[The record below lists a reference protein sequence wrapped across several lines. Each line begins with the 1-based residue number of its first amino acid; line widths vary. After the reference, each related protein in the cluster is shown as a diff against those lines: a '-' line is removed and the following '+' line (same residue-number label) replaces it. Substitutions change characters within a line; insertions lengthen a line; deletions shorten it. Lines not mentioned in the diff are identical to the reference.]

1 MENKV
6 DLIQMFS
13 VPLYKFS
20 VPNWEEEKK
29 DILKALPK
37 EKRVK
42 EYEDDIYTDFF
53 DNSRSRKL
61 PSYADLVLD
70 VLSPCMEEFIQIQS
84 SPGWLGV
91 DAMWYQTE
99 YRGQKHMLH
108 NHGNIGWSSVFYIN
122 FDPKI
127 HTSTKFLSP
136 FNSGSG
142 IGNILQWYQ
151 PDVKEGDFI
160 IFNSDIPHEAL
171 PNESDKKRT
180 IISMNFQT
188 QQLSP
193 VKQYQ
198 LNNIL

>member
-1 MENKV
+1 
-6 DLIQMFS
+6 
-13 VPLYKFS
+13 
-20 VPNWEEEKK
+20 
-29 DILKALPK
+29 
-37 EKRVK
+37 
-42 EYEDDIYTDFF
+42 
-53 DNSRSRKL
+53 
-61 PSYADLVLD
+61 
-70 VLSPCMEEFIQIQS
+70 
-84 SPGWLGV
+84 
-91 DAMWYQTE
+91 
-99 YRGQKHMLH
+99 MLH

-188 QQLSP
+188 QPLSP

-198 LNNIL
+198 LNN

>member
-1 MENKV
+1 
-6 DLIQMFS
+6 MFS

-42 EYEDDIYTDFF
+42 EYKDDIYTDFF

-99 YRGQKHMLH
+99 
-108 NHGNIGWSSVFYIN
+108 
-122 FDPKI
+122 
-127 HTSTKFLSP
+127 
-136 FNSGSG
+136 
-142 IGNILQWYQ
+142 
-151 PDVKEGDFI
+151 
-160 IFNSDIPHEAL
+160 
-171 PNESDKKRT
+171 
-180 IISMNFQT
+180 
-188 QQLSP
+188 
-193 VKQYQ
+193 
-198 LNNIL
+198 